1 MLWWYKFLNFSDM
14 LLHGQGLMHLVHS
27 WTNLSSRRAQRR
39 SQGDYVPIHDN
50 LILEG
55 VIVDQ
60 EHCKLSLRAYLYFVQ
75 TS

>member
-1 MLWWYKFLNFSDM
+1 MGRGLCIWSIV
-14 LLHGQGLMHLVHS
+14 GQTYLPAAAEGV
-27 WTNLSSRRAQRR
+27 
-39 SQGDYVPIHDN
+39 YVPIHDN

-60 EHCKLSLRAYLYFVQ
+60 EHCELSLRAYLYFVQ